1 MTSSDAINREAPK
14 VAASR
19 NQVAELADIDDVR
32 LLDAADSPLTAMRPQ
47 RSLWTNAVRRLRRN
61 VMAMAAFAYLT
72 FMLCVAILAPVIA
85 PHNPV
90 RTDVAKAGTLRQAAW
105 VENKNPLKTGDW
117 SYPLGTDAVGR
128 DVFSRLVFGA
138 RVSLVVG
145 FIPMLVILLIGVPI
159 GLIAGFAGGRIDNL
173 LMRVT
178 DVVYAFPSLLLAIIM
193 QISFGD
199 TRIGGLLNGLVLI
212 FFSLS
217 IVNWTGVARLVRGET
232 LSLKEHEF
240 VEAAR
245 TAGASR
251 TRLIV
256 KHILPNALG
265 PIIVAGAFIVPGAI
279 INEAIL
285 SYLGVGV
292 RPDVDLG
299 APFPTSWG
307 QMILDG
313 SKAYNSQLWMLIA
326 PSLAVAMTTLSF
338 TFLGDGLR
346 DALDPRGND

>member
-1 MTSSDAINREAPK
+1 MSSTEALERAPRIT
-14 VAASR
+14 VAPTVEHLHA
-19 NQVAELADIDDVR
+19 AE
-32 LLDAADSPLTAMRPQ
+32 DSPLTAMRQQ
-47 RSLWTNAVRRLRRN
+47 RSLWSNAFRRLRKN
-61 VMAMAAFAYLT
+61 VMAMAAVCYLI
-72 FMLCVAILAPVIA
+72 FMVVVAILAPVIA

-90 RTDVAKAGTLRQAAW
+90 RTDVAVAGTLRQAAW
-105 VENKNPLKTGDW
+105 VENPSPLKTGTWD
-117 SYPLGTDAVGR
+117 YPLGTDAIGR
-128 DVFSRLVFGA
+128 DVFSRLVYGT

-145 FIPMLVILLIGVPI
+145 FIPMAVIMLIGVPI
-159 GLIAGFAGGRIDNL
+159 GLTSGFFGGRIDNI
-173 LMRVT
+173 LMRFT
-178 DVVYAFPSLLLAIIM
+178 DVVYAFPALLLAIIV

-199 TRIGGLLNGLVLI
+199 TGVGKLLNGLILLFI
-212 FFSLS
+212 SLS
-217 IVNWTGVARLVRGET
+217 IVSWTGVARLVRGET
-232 LSLKEHEF
+232 MSLKEKEF

-245 TAGASR
+245 TAGATRFR
-251 TRLIV
+251 TIV

-279 INEAIL
+279 ISEAVL

-292 RPDVDLG
+292 RPDVSLG

-326 PSLAVAMTTLSF
+326 PSVAVALTTLSF

-346 DALDPRGND
+346 DALDPRGQD